1 MRILAA
7 TILVMILGGQASMAE
22 DFQFD
27 SIDGG
32 TLSMSDW
39 QGRPVLV
46 VNTASQCGF
55 TYQYEALQQLHETYR
70 DQGLIVLAVPSDDFN
85 QELSDEA
92 AVKDFC
98 TLNFG
103 LDVPMT
109 TITKVRGDAAHPF
122 FIWLK
127 QTADYRPRWNFYKVL
142 LDGDGAVVDTFA
154 STTGPMSRKITKQIE
169 TLLN

>member
-1 MRILAA
+1 MRILIAVVFMA
-7 TILVMILGGQASMAE
+7 ILGGQTVMAE
-22 DFQFD
+22 NFQFD

-32 TLSMSDW
+32 TMSMSDW
-39 QGRPVLV
+39 RGQPVLV

-70 DQGLIVLAVPSDDFN
+70 DKGLVVLAVPSDDFN
-85 QELSDEA
+85 QELSDAA
-92 AVKDFC
+92 AVKNFC
-98 TLNFG
+98 TVNFG

-109 TITKVRGDAAHPF
+109 TITKVRGDEAHPF
-122 FIWLK
+122 FLWLK
-127 QTADYRPRWNFYKVL
+127 QTEGYRPRWNFYKVL
-142 LDGDGAVVDTFA
+142 LDGEGAVVDTFA

>member
-1 MRILAA
+1 MRILIAA
-7 TILVMILGGQASMAE
+7 IFMVILGGQTAMAE
-22 DFQFD
+22 NFQFD

-32 TLSMSDW
+32 TMSTSDW
-39 QGRPVLV
+39 RGQPVLV

-70 DQGLIVLAVPSDDFN
+70 DKGLVVLAVPSDDFN

-98 TLNFG
+98 TVNFG

-109 TITKVRGDAAHPF
+109 TITKVRGDQAHPF
-122 FIWLK
+122 FVWLN
-127 QTADYRPRWNFYKVL
+127 QTEGYRPRWNFYKVL
-142 LDGDGAVVDTFA
+142 LDGEGAVVDTFA